1 MYRII
6 FYSLTFL
13 SFHQLIA
20 KPVCHID
27 KWQGEWIGYY
37 EFNATGN
44 QFMMGLSLEK
54 AKKCQIDRYIS
65 WPDYFNS
72 KTYLQGAIDNDT
84 LLIREEALVQGI
96 EMDLQSAYRAVLT
109 EEGEIQ
115 GKVYD
120 SSNVWIASFTLTHI
134 NKIDKE
140 TLQSWQDKQKQQ
152 VEKFG
157 TAEILEENRQ
167 IKIGEIIRRQALEAN
182 QPSFST
188 IEITADAKVG
198 QMQLP
203 MYIAMKL
210 PNYVYFETSFQNLKL
225 IQSSYDSITWSYD
238 PMKDQVTIQQ
248 NDQETDFGQFS
259 SFAGADINHL
269 IDSLDFTVSEIKN
282 SLLNGE
288 DCYRI
293 VLTNG
298 KEKQIIYIDK
308 ETGHSVRKDK
318 NAEIEYY
325 LSYQNY
331 SGFDFPSMIVQV
343 DLQRKSEFSIQEVS
357 VNVPLEDSL
366 FFIPA
371 HLKSKV
377 EAEVKDGDYYNE
389 LGNEKF
395 RNGEFDLALQHY
407 SKAIAQNP
415 DNGIYYYNRGVV
427 KLETEDYYGAISDFN
442 QSISLKP
449 DYVATYNRLGVAK
462 FKLGDYTSAIPD
474 FDKAIALDSAFEKAY
489 YNRGYTYLTVNKYED
504 AMRDYQYLTTVDS
517 TNGDYFFHVG
527 FILAQTGE
535 HTEAIRYYEQG
546 KELGYETANTHNYLG
561 VSYYAVEDYQKA
573 LIAFKEASR
582 LDTLDATKTLNL
594 GKAYY
599 ELERYDSA
607 EIFINKALSLSSDDD
622 DAISYLGLIYYQ
634 QEDYNQAIHYF
645 TEAIKITDQNAYYFD
660 YRARAKREAMDF
672 EGAIEDYTASIDLYS
687 KDPLVFYERGI
698 VKTLMHNRYDACRDF
713 QKARDLGLEEAEE
726 KIEETCLFNENKQ

>member
-1 MYRII
+1 
-6 FYSLTFL
+6 
-13 SFHQLIA
+13 
-20 KPVCHID
+20 
-27 KWQGEWIGYY
+27 
-37 EFNATGN
+37 
-44 QFMMGLSLEK
+44 MMALSLEQ
-54 AKKCQIDRYIS
+54 AKKCQVDGHIS

-72 KTYLQGAIDNDT
+72 KTYLQGAINNDT

-96 EMDLQSAYRAVLT
+96 EMDLQSTYQAVLI

-120 SSNVWIASFTLTHI
+120 SSNVWIASFTLTGI
-134 NKIDKE
+134 DKMDKE
-140 TLQSWQDKQKQQ
+140 TLQSWQDKQQQQ

-157 TAEILEENRQ
+157 TAKILEENLQ
-167 IKIGEIIRRQALEAN
+167 IEISEIIQKRAPEAN

-188 IEITADAKVG
+188 VEITADAKVG

-203 MYIAMKL
+203 MYIAIKQ
-210 PNYVYFETSFQNLKL
+210 PNYIYLETSFQNLKL
-225 IQSSYDSITWSYD
+225 IRSSYDSITWSYD
-238 PMKDQVTIQQ
+238 PMKDKVTIQK
-248 NDQETDFGQFS
+248 NEEEVDFGQFS

-269 IDSLDFTVSEIKN
+269 IDSSEFIVSEIRN

-288 DCYRI
+288 ECYRI
-293 VLTNG
+293 LLTNRD
-298 KEKQIIYIDK
+298 EKQIIFIDK
-308 ETGHSVRKDK
+308 KTGHSVRKDK
-318 NAEIEYY
+318 NTEIEYY
-325 LSYQNY
+325 LSYRNY
-331 SGFDFPSMIVQV
+331 SGFDFPSTVIQV
-343 DLQRKSEFSIQEVS
+343 DLKSRNEFSIQEVS
-357 VNVPLEDSL
+357 INIPLDDSL

-389 LGNEKF
+389 LGNEEFK
-395 RNGEFDLALQHY
+395 NSEFDLALQHY

-415 DNGIYYYNRGVV
+415 NNGIYYYNRGVV

-449 DYVATYNRLGVAK
+449 NYSATYNRLGVAK
-462 FKLGDYTSAIPD
+462 FKLGDYTSAITD
-474 FDKAIALDSAFEKAY
+474 FDKAIGLDSTFEKAY
-489 YNRGYTYLTVNKYED
+489 YNRGYTYLTLNEYED
-504 AMRDYQYLTTVDS
+504 AMRDYQYLTTIDS

-527 FILAQTGE
+527 FTLAQTGE

-546 KELGYETANTHNYLG
+546 KTLGYETANTHNYLG

-573 LIAFKEASR
+573 LVAFKEASR

-607 EIFINKALSLSSDDD
+607 EIFINKALSVSSDND
-622 DAISYLGLIYYQ
+622 DAISYLGLVYYQ

-645 TEAIKITDQNAYYFD
+645 TEAIKIMDQNAYYFD

-672 EGAIEDYTASIDLYS
+672 EGAVEDFTASIDLYS
-687 KDPLVFYERGI
+687 KDPVTFYERGM
-698 VKTLMHNRYDACRDF
+698 VKMLMNNQYDACRDF
-713 QKARDLGLEEAEE
+713 QKAMDLGLQEAEE
-726 KIEETCLFNENKQ
+726 KIEETCLFNGD